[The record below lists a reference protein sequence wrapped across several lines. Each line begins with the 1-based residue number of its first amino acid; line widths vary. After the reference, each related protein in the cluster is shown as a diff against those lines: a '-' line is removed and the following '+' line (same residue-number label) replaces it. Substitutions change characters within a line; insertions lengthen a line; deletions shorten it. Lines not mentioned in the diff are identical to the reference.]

1 MASNSTTL
9 YSSNYPSSNGY
20 TLTATIVE
28 NSTSTINN
36 TSNVT
41 ITATLKAN
49 GARWA
54 QYSGPKISVEYKDN
68 GNVTTYTQKAVKDVP
83 GLSSTTDSV
92 SVSWTGDVTHN
103 DDGTLTGY
111 CKAVWTYKDS
121 GTGYAPK
128 SGNVEVS
135 LALTNIPRAGSVTTS
150 PASATVATTNNTTIF
165 TSTVTPANSAF
176 YHLVSADING
186 THIGT
191 DIWAEDTNYKYYVKD
206 QAILNALGSSTTGTL
221 TVTVTTYQTQST
233 SSTLVGTKTYASSI
247 SINTTAIK
255 PSIASYSIAIKN
267 TPLSGYLVAGYS
279 TANVKFTTTKGYG
292 ATSVTTTVSLSR
304 GTMAASS
311 STSTSAETL
320 ATNTLPNSTS
330 NYQLTATITA
340 TDSRG
345 ASATVT
351 TSAAT
356 VYGYSNPVPTLNAYR
371 VASAS
376 STSYDEAG
384 TYVYITFSATS
395 TNIGNTNPI
404 QAPASSASSTASTI
418 TCKIGS
424 TTTYITTSGT
434 WKALAESE
442 TATITYTARDKVSS
456 GMSTAIVSTAMFPI
470 DCYQVGTTMGVA
482 IAGVAQAGKFTSSL
496 PFYTSYRESV
506 AVGSYQS
513 AQVTIPNLVEELR
526 FSSGV
531 MGSANITTAYT
542 NGGITIPIGWYNY
555 IYSPHRSGGKSG
567 VADRDNC
574 NYGTLLLANMTG
586 NNGMFRIRVDGGAI
600 GQVVKL
606 IDSPA
611 DAIYY
616 GSCSTAAATQAKV
629 VTVNGPFALVSGVS
643 VRIHFTTSQTYN
655 GQPTLN
661 VNSTGD
667 KPITQHGTT
676 AAVRYYWYANSVHD
690 FVYDG
695 TSWVMVGG
703 TIAGTT
709 YYGLTKLSSSVT
721 STSTALA
728 ATASAVKTAYDLA
741 AAAVPKAGSRVL
753 VWSNTSG
760 ATSGNWSSF
769 TSYSSYLLMG
779 TVESAGTYC
788 SVEVPAERFIN
799 TTTSTSGFPVQFAS
813 EASYFSFYLYYS
825 GTTGY
830 FAKKGATSSTYG
842 KMYYIYGIY

>member
-41 ITATLKAN
+41 ITATLEAH

-68 GNVTTYTQKAVKDVP
+68 GGVTAYTQKAVKDVP
-83 GLSSTTDSV
+83 GLSSTSDSV

-135 LALTNIPRAGSVTTS
+135 LVLTNIPRAGSVTTS

-176 YHLVSADING
+176 YHRVSADING

-191 DIWAEDTNYKYYVKD
+191 DIWAEDSSYKYYVKD

-221 TVTVTTYQTQST
+221 TVTVKTYQTKST
-233 SSTLVGTKTYASSI
+233 SGTLVGTKTYSSSI
-247 SINTTAIK
+247 SINTTTIK
-255 PSIASYSIAIKN
+255 PSIASYSIAIN
-267 TPLSGYLVAGYS
+267 STPLSGYLVAGYS

-304 GTMAASS
+304 GTMATSS
-311 STSTSAETL
+311 STSTSAATL
-320 ATNTLPNSTS
+320 ATNTLLNSTS

-351 TSAAT
+351 TSAVT

-384 TYVYITFSATS
+384 TYIYITFSATS

-456 GMSTAIVSTAMFPI
+456 GVRTAIVSTAMFPI

-482 IAGVAQAGKFTSSL
+482 IAGVAQAGKFSVNLPTEIDGQLDTSERIW
-496 PFYTSYRESV
+496 T
-506 AVGSYQS
+506 
-513 AQVTIPNLVEELR
+513 
-526 FSSGV
+526 
-531 MGSANITTAYT
+531 YT
-542 NGGITIPIGWYNY
+542 NIYAGKETDTGSRYIHARNQNGSISIAVSSNKGLYDDNRSNGDTNGRWVIYRDQNGITHIPGLDVFY
-555 IYSPHRSGGKSG
+555 
-567 VADRDNC
+567 
-574 NYGTLLLANMTG
+574 YGT
-586 NNGMFRIRVDGGAI
+586 
-600 GQVVKL
+600 
-606 IDSPA
+606 S
-611 DAIYY
+611 
-616 GSCSTAAATQAKV
+616 STAAATQEKAATV
-629 VTVNGPFALVSGVS
+629 SANFQLVTGVS
-643 VRIHFTTSQTYN
+643 VRILFTTSQTYN

-661 VNSTGD
+661 VNSTGA
-667 KPITQHGTT
+667 KPIVQQGTS

-695 TSWVMVGG
+695 TSWVMIGG

-709 YYGLTKLSSSVT
+709 YYGITKLSSSVT
-721 STSTALA
+721 STSNSLA
-728 ATASAVKTAYDLA
+728 ATAGAVKTAYDLA

-788 SVEVPAERFIN
+788 SVEVPAERFIS

-813 EASYFSFYLYYS
+813 ESSYFSFYLYYS